1 MKEKGIFRSSAR
13 SLRDIRTLTTCAM
26 LGAVS
31 IILGYFTI
39 QIGDFLKITFTS
51 VPVSVCAY
59 LFGPVEAPVLGASMD
74 IINYMMKPTG
84 AFFPGFT
91 LSAAVQGLIMGAL
104 LYRKPLSLKRT
115 LVATLIV
122 MLLVDMVMNTLWLT
136 ILYGQAF
143 YVIFPARALKN
154 IIMWPIQTA
163 VLFAVLKGLER
174 AGIFRLFGERA

>member
-1 MKEKGIFRSSAR
+1 
-13 SLRDIRTLTTCAM
+13 
-26 LGAVS
+26 
-31 IILGYFTI
+31 
-39 QIGDFLKITFTS
+39 
-51 VPVSVCAY
+51 
-59 LFGPVEAPVLGASMD
+59 
-74 IINYMMKPTG
+74 
-84 AFFPGFT
+84 
-91 LSAAVQGLIMGAL
+91 MGAL